1 MEQSVG
7 TLSKDSVSTSPP
19 STEPVMEHRRGKS
32 RGIRESLEMA
42 TQAAEKEVLSDYQG
56 MVW

>member
-1 MEQSVG
+1 
-7 TLSKDSVSTSPP
+7 
-19 STEPVMEHRRGKS
+19 MEHRRGKS
-32 RGIRESLEMA
+32 RGIRESLETA